1 MGRTLPVVNL
11 TGSPREWGVQHGR
24 AARRKVASNVR
35 AYLRRFTEW
44 AKVPI
49 DEVRRRSEAYRA
61 VIEEMSPEYS
71 AAMAGIAE
79 GSGQDL
85 LDIVAV
91 NVRYEMMYSEFAS
104 RGMARKTA
112 GLAAVGG
119 CTGFALLPEFTANG
133 HLLIGQNWDW
143 IPEVEGIVVRATDAH
158 GRTHLGFTEAG
169 IAGTK
174 IGLNDAGL
182 GLVINGLVSNE
193 DRWSPDGRPFHVRC
207 WDVLAARTL
216 ADAERAITESK
227 RTVSSNFLLAQSGA
241 GVVDVEVAPGARC
254 RLEARD
260 GYLAHANHFL
270 DEKSLGIWQ
279 PLAEDRPGTFTRY
292 AFIQEKLAAWAKA
305 GRKVRVED
313 LKGLL
318 RDHTNAPNSL
328 CRHPNE
334 VYAPDDRYETAVSV
348 IMDLDAREMFM
359 SSGNPCTSR
368 YRKVSLAP
376 IQDRR

>member
-1 MGRTLPVVNL
+1 MARTLPVL
-11 TGSPREWGVQHGR
+11 DLAEGPREWGLEHGR

-44 AKVPI
+44 AKIPM
-49 DEVRRRSEAYRA
+49 DEVRRRADAYRR
-61 VIEEMSPEYS
+61 VIEASSPPYA
-71 AAMAGIAE
+71 AAMEGIAE

-91 NVRYEMMYSEFAS
+91 NVRYEMMYSEFAH
-104 RGMARKTA
+104 RGMEKKSL

-119 CTGFALLPEFTANG
+119 CTSFALLPEFTANG

-143 IPEVEGIVVRATDAH
+143 IPEVEGLVVRATDQA
-158 GRTHLGFTEAG
+158 GRTLLGFTEAG
-169 IAGTK
+169 IAGAK

-182 GLVINGLVSNE
+182 GLAINGLVSNE
-193 DRWSPDGRPFHVRC
+193 DRWSSEGRPFHVRC

-216 ADAERAITESK
+216 GDAERTVTSSA
-227 RTVSSNFLLAQSGA
+227 RTCSSNFLIAQAGA
-241 GVVDVEVAPGARC
+241 GVVDVEVAPGAEC
-254 RLEARD
+254 RLAPRD

-270 DEKSLGIWQ
+270 DEKALGIWQ

-292 AFIQEKLAAWAKA
+292 AFIKQRLGSWATA

-313 LKGLL
+313 LKAVL
-318 RDHTNAPNSL
+318 RDHTNTPNSL

-334 VYAPDDRYETAVSV
+334 AYEPDDRYETVVSV
-348 IMDLDAREMFM
+348 IMDLDAQEMYIAP
-359 SSGNPCTSR
+359 GTPCTAR
-368 YRKVSLAP
+368 YRRVRLDA
-376 IQDRR
+376 

>member
-1 MGRTLPVVNL
+1 MGRTLPVVDL
-11 TGSPREWGVQHGR
+11 KGSPREWGLQHGR
-24 AARRKVASNVR
+24 AARRKVASNVHS
-35 AYLRRFTEW
+35 YLRRFTEW

-49 DEVRRRSEAYRA
+49 EEVHRRADAYRQG
-61 VIEEMSPEYS
+61 IEDASPAYA

-91 NVRYEMMYSEFAS
+91 NVRYEMMYSEFAN
-104 RGMARKTA
+104 RGLARKAA

-119 CTGFALLPEFTANG
+119 CTSFALLPEFTANG

-143 IPEVEGIVVRATDAH
+143 IPEVEGLVVRATDEAGH
-158 GRTHLGFTEAG
+158 THLGFTEAG

-193 DRWSPDGRPFHVRC
+193 DRWSSEGRPFHVRC

-216 ADAERAITESK
+216 AEAERSVTASN
-227 RTVSSNFLLAQSGA
+227 RTVSSNFLIAQTGA

-270 DEKSLGIWQ
+270 DEKALGIWQ

-292 AFIQEKLAAWAKA
+292 AFIQQRLAAWAAA
-305 GRKVRVED
+305 GREVRVED
-313 LKGLL
+313 LKSLL
-318 RDHTNAPNSL
+318 RDHTNTPNSL
-328 CRHPNE
+328 CRHPDE
-334 VYAPDDRYETAVSV
+334 AYVPDDRYETVVSA
-348 IMDLDAREMFM
+348 IMDLDAKELHVAA
-359 SSGNPCTSR
+359 GTPCTTR
-368 YRKVSLAP
+368 YRRIALS
-376 IQDRR
+376 